1 MSPNPPKP
9 LEVIAAHAAGID
21 VGAAEHWVCVPTGDD
36 RCVRCFGCYTRDLE
50 AIADW
55 LESYR
60 VSTVAMES
68 TGVYWLPLF
77 EVLESRGFEVC
88 LVNARHLKSV
98 PGRKSD
104 MLDCQWLQ
112 QLHSYGLLQGS
123 FHPAPAMR
131 VLRSYIRHR
140 EKLVRSGIV
149 HIQRM
154 QKALE
159 QMNVQLHRVIS
170 DITGKTGLSILQA
183 MIAGERDPVK
193 LAQLRD
199 PRIKSSPEEIAA
211 ALTGTYREDLL
222 FVLRQE
228 MGLYQTYQRHIQQ
241 CDQQIE
247 AYLKQLEAQR
257 DSPPR
262 PPLPPS
268 TSKRKKPKGNAPA
281 FDLRSYLYQLSGVDF
296 TQVDGL
302 DALSVVN
309 ILSEVGLDPSRFPS
323 SKHFTSWLGLSPGSR
338 ISGGKVLS
346 SRTRKVVN
354 RAATAFR
361 IAAQT
366 LYRSDSALGA
376 FYRRLKSRLGP
387 AKAITATA
395 HKLARI
401 FYRLWRDGTAYE
413 DPGADVYEKRYRQRL
428 VKNLQR
434 KAHSLGLML
443 VTDTRADLV
452 PESVS

>member
-1 MSPNPPKP
+1 
-9 LEVIAAHAAGID
+9 
-21 VGAAEHWVCVPTGDD
+21 
-36 RCVRCFGCYTRDLE
+36 
-50 AIADW
+50 
-55 LESYR
+55 
-60 VSTVAMES
+60 
-68 TGVYWLPLF
+68 
-77 EVLESRGFEVC
+77 
-88 LVNARHLKSV
+88 
-98 PGRKSD
+98 

-123 FHPAPAMR
+123 FHPDAAMR

-140 EKLVRSGIV
+140 ETLVRSGIV

-154 QKALE
+154 QKALD

-170 DITGKTGLSILQA
+170 DITGKTGMSILQA
-183 MIAGERDPVK
+183 IIAGERDPVK

-199 PRIKSSPEEIAA
+199 PRIKSSAAELAA
-211 ALTGTYREDLL
+211 ALEGTYREDLL
-222 FVLRQE
+222 FVLSQE
-228 MGLYQTYQRHIQQ
+228 MALYQTYQRQIQQ

-247 AYLKQLEAQR
+247 AYLKQLEAEAE
-257 DSPPR
+257 PP
-262 PPLPPS
+262 PSAPLPPPK
-268 TSKRKKPKGNAPA
+268 SKRQKPKGNAPA
-281 FDLRSYLYQLSGVDF
+281 FDLRHHLYQLSGVDF
-296 TQVDGL
+296 TQIDGL

-309 ILSEVGLDPSRFPS
+309 ILAEVGLDPTRFPS
-323 SKHFTSWLGLSPGSR
+323 VKHFASWLGLAPGSR

-401 FYRLWRDGTAYE
+401 FYRLWRDSTAYE
-413 DPGADVYEKRYRQRL
+413 DPGADDYEKRYRQRL

-434 KAHSLGLML
+434 KAQSLGLKL
-443 VTDTRADLV
+443 VSDSQGDPAT
-452 PESVS
+452 ECVS

>member
-1 MSPNPPKP
+1 MSSPSINP
-9 LEVIAAHAAGID
+9 LEVIASQAAGID
-21 VGAAEHWVCVPTGDD
+21 IGAAEHWVCVPATNAES
-36 RCVRCFGCYTRDLE
+36 VRCFGCFTRDLE
-50 AIADW
+50 SLAAW
-55 LESYR
+55 LSSCG
-60 VSTVAMES
+60 VTTVAMES
-68 TGVYWLPLF
+68 TGVYWVPLF

-88 LVNARHLKSV
+88 LVNARHLKTV

-104 MLDCQWLQ
+104 VLDCQWLQ

-123 FHPAPAMR
+123 FHPEPAIR

-140 EKLVRSGIV
+140 ETLVRSGIS

-154 QKALE
+154 QKALD
-159 QMNVQLHRVIS
+159 QMNLQLHRVIS
-170 DITGKTGLSILQA
+170 DITGKTGMSILQA
-183 MIAGERDPVK
+183 ILAGERDPVE
-193 LAQLRD
+193 LAKLRD
-199 PRIKSSPEEIAA
+199 PRIKSSASELAA
-211 ALTGTYREDLL
+211 ALEGTYREDLL

-228 MGLYQTYQRHIQQ
+228 LALYQTYQGQIQQ

-247 AYLKQLEAQR
+247 AYLKQLEAEG

-268 TSKRKKPKGNAPA
+268 KSKRKKPKGNAPA
-281 FDLRSYLYQLSGVDF
+281 FDLRTHLYQLSGVDF
-296 TQVDGL
+296 TQIDGL

-323 SKHFTSWLGLSPGSR
+323 VKHFASWLGLAPGSC
-338 ISGGKVLS
+338 ISGGKVLNA
-346 SRTRKVVN
+346 RTRKVVN

-376 FYRRLKSRLGP
+376 FYRRLKGRMGP

-401 FYRLWRDGTAYE
+401 FYRLWCDGATYQ
-413 DPGADVYEKRYRQRL
+413 DPGADVYEQCYRQRL
-428 VKNLQR
+428 VKHLER
-434 KAHSLGLML
+434 KARNLGFKL
-443 VTDTRADLV
+443 VSDTDALPV
-452 PESVS
+452 AESVS

>member
-1 MSPNPPKP
+1 MSSNSSDT
-9 LEVIAAHAAGID
+9 LEVIDAQAAGID
-21 VGAAEHWVCVPTGDD
+21 VGAAEHWVCVPAGNDEP
-36 RCVRCFGCYTRDLE
+36 VRHFGCFTQDLR
-50 AIADW
+50 ALADW
-55 LESYR
+55 LESCG

-68 TGVYWLPLF
+68 TGVYWMPLF
-77 EVLESRGFEVC
+77 EVLESRGLKVF

-104 MLDCQWLQ
+104 VLDCQWLQ

-123 FHPAPAMR
+123 FHPDAAMR

-140 EKLVRSGIV
+140 ETLVRSGLV
-149 HIQRM
+149 HVQRM
-154 QKALE
+154 QKALD

-170 DITGKTGLSILQA
+170 DITGKTGMSILQA
-183 MIAGERDPVK
+183 ILAGERNPVK

-199 PRIKSSPEEIAA
+199 PRIKRSAEELAA
-211 ALTGTYREDLL
+211 ALEGTYREDLL
-222 FVLRQE
+222 FVLGQE
-228 MGLYQTYQRHIQQ
+228 MALYQIYQQQIQQ
-241 CDQQIE
+241 CDLQIE
-247 AYLKQLEAQR
+247 AYLKQLEAEAQT
-257 DSPPR
+257 PLLQPLPR
-262 PPLPPS
+262 P
-268 TSKRKKPKGNAPA
+268 KNRRKKPKGNAPA
-281 FDLRSYLYQLSGVDF
+281 FDLRTHLYQLSGVDF
-296 TQVDGL
+296 TRIDGL

-309 ILSEVGLDPSRFPS
+309 ILAEVGLDPTRFPS
-323 SKHFTSWLGLSPGSR
+323 VKHFTSWLGLAPGAR

-354 RAATAFR
+354 RAANAFR

-366 LYRSDSALGA
+366 LCRSDSALGA

-401 FYRLWRDGTAYE
+401 FYRLWRNSSAYE
-413 DPGADVYEKRYRQRL
+413 DPGADVYEQHYRQRL

-434 KAHSLGLML
+434 KAHSLGLTL
-443 VTDTRADLV
+443 VVDTRTPSVA
-452 PESVS
+452 ESVS

>member
-1 MSPNPPKP
+1 MNSNPPNH

-21 VGAAEHWVCVPTGDD
+21 VGAAEHWVCVPSEHDEP
-36 RCVRCFGCYTRDLE
+36 VRRFGCFTRDLQRL
-50 AIADW
+50 ADW
-55 LESYR
+55 LESCG

-77 EVLESRGFEVC
+77 EVLERRGLEVC
-88 LVNARHLKSV
+88 LVNARHLKTV

-104 MLDCQWLQ
+104 VLDCQWLQ
-112 QLHSYGLLQGS
+112 QLHRYGLLRGS
-123 FHPAPAMR
+123 FHPDAAMR

-140 EKLVRSGIV
+140 ETLVRSGIV
-149 HIQRM
+149 HIQRL
-154 QKALE
+154 QKALD

-170 DITGKTGLSILQA
+170 DITGKTGMSILQA
-183 MIAGERDPVK
+183 IIAGERDPVK
-193 LAQLRD
+193 LAQWRD
-199 PRIKSSPEEIAA
+199 PRIKSSAEELAA
-211 ALTGTYREDLL
+211 ALEGTYRADLL
-222 FVLRQE
+222 FVLSQE
-228 MGLYQTYQRHIQQ
+228 MALYQTYQQQIQQ

-247 AYLKQLEAQR
+247 AYLKQLEVTAET
-257 DSPPR
+257 PPL

-268 TSKRKKPKGNAPA
+268 RSKRKKPKGNAPA
-281 FDLRSYLYQLSGVDF
+281 FDLRAYLYQLSGVDF
-296 TQVDGL
+296 TQIDGL

-309 ILSEVGLDPSRFPS
+309 ILAEVGLDPTRFPTA
-323 SKHFTSWLGLSPGSR
+323 KHFTAWLGLSPGSR

-376 FYRRLKSRLGP
+376 FYRRMKSRLGP

-401 FYRLWRDGTAYE
+401 FYRLWRNREAYE
-413 DPGADVYEKRYRQRL
+413 DPGADVYEQRYRQRL
-428 VKNLQR
+428 VKNLEQ
-434 KAHSLGLML
+434 KARNLGLKL
-443 VTDTRADLV
+443 VTDTDAETV
-452 PESVS
+452 PGSVS

>member
-1 MSPNPPKP
+1 MSSPLPSP
-9 LEVIAAHAAGID
+9 LEVIASHAAGID
-21 VGAAEHWVCVPTGDD
+21 IGAAEHWVCVPAEHDEP
-36 RCVRCFGCYTRDLE
+36 VRRFGCFTRDLQ
-50 AIADW
+50 ALADW
-55 LESYR
+55 LAACG
-60 VSTVAMES
+60 VTTVAMES

-77 EVLESRGFEVC
+77 EVLESRGFQVC

-104 MLDCQWLQ
+104 VLDCQWLQ

-123 FHPAPAMR
+123 FHPEAAMR

-140 EKLVRSGIV
+140 DTLVRSGIV

-154 QKALE
+154 QKALD
-159 QMNVQLHRVIS
+159 QMNLQLHRVIS
-170 DITGKTGLSILQA
+170 DITGKTGMSILQA
-183 MIAGERDPVK
+183 ILAGERDPMK

-199 PRIKSSPEEIAA
+199 PRVKRSLDEIAA
-211 ALTGTYREDLL
+211 ALEGHYREDLL
-222 FVLRQE
+222 FVLAQE
-228 MGLYQTYQRHIQQ
+228 LALYQTYQGQIQQ

-247 AYLKQLEAQR
+247 AYLNQLEAAA

-262 PPLPPS
+262 PPLAPRHSP
-268 TSKRKKPKGNAPA
+268 RKKPQGNAPA
-281 FDLRSYLYQLSGVDF
+281 FDLRSHLYELSGVDF
-296 TQVDGL
+296 TQIDGL

-309 ILSEVGLDPSRFPS
+309 ILSEVGLDASRFPS
-323 SKHFTSWLGLSPGSR
+323 VKHFTSWLGLSPGSC

-361 IAAQT
+361 IAAQS
-366 LYRSDSALGA
+366 LYRSNSALGA
-376 FYRRLKSRLGP
+376 FYRRLKGRLGP

-413 DPGADVYEKRYRQRL
+413 DPGAEVYEERYRQRV
-428 VKNLQR
+428 VKNLER
-434 KAHSLGLML
+434 KARSLGLKL
-443 VTDTRADLV
+443 VADTNGDPVA
-452 PESVS
+452 ESVS